1 MVRNQQPYLHD
12 LVSCVRAPTLALSE
26 PDGQIRP
33 GGAAGMY
40 YSDRR
45 LVDEFRVLV
54 GGAASSPVASGLH
67 GANEAWFVGV
77 ARNLGDPIADPTVTV
92 ERRREVSSSGLRE
105 IVSVHN
111 HSTTPVT
118 TTIELR
124 CGGDLAAMSAV
135 KAGSVTAGPLPVNP
149 TAAGV
154 RWSDANTAVSVDCDP
169 PPDEQDGGV
178 LGWQIGVPPGAT
190 WHVVVTVTS
199 TQARPALF
207 ATPDQSGPAW
217 SPLAVQAGDHRLGR
231 LVERGLTDLEGLL
244 LADPL
249 APHDRF
255 VGAGSPWFLTLFGRD
270 SLWTARFLL
279 PLGTE
284 LAASTLRTLARR
296 QGTVTDAGRSEEPG
310 KILHEV
316 RRAELASD
324 LDLPPV
330 YFGTVDA
337 TPLWICL
344 LADAWRWGLP
354 AAEVAELL
362 PNLERALAWMRD
374 DADSDGDGFLEYRPP
389 AAQGLSNQGWKDSND
404 SVQWLDGHLAQ
415 SPIALCEVQGYAY
428 EAAVKGA
435 DLLDAFDRQGG
446 DEWRAW
452 AERLRLRFRE
462 AFWVGT
468 GSDRYP
474 AIALDR
480 DKRRVDTVSSNIG
493 HLLSSGMLD
502 AEECS
507 LVANRLAQPDMNSG
521 AGLRTMTAKSPRYNP
536 LSYHGG
542 CVWPHD
548 TAITI
553 LGLAATG
560 HDEIAASLA
569 LGVVDASEG
578 FEFRLPELYS
588 GHPSPIPYPAACRPQ
603 AWAAASAV
611 AIITALLGLRPDA
624 PAGRVEIA
632 PLRGATFGALDVDGV
647 VIAGNRVH
655 VTHDPSGDSS
665 TLVLGLPA
673 DLRLDA
679 QHLRGSADIDPARTR

>member
-26 PDGQIRP
+26 ADGQITP
-33 GGAAGMY
+33 GGAAGLY

-45 LVDEFRVLV
+45 LVSELRVLV
-54 GGAASSPVASGLH
+54 GGVPPTPVAH
-67 GANEAWFVGV
+67 GMRGAHEAWFVGV

-92 ERRREVSSSGLRE
+92 ERSREVGNDGLRE
-105 IVSVHN
+105 VVSVHN
-111 HSTTPVT
+111 HSTTTVS

-124 CGGDLAAMSAV
+124 CGGDLASMSAV
-135 KAGSVTAGPLPVNP
+135 KAGSVSTSPPVNP
-149 TAAGV
+149 TAAGMH
-154 RWSDANTAVSVDCDP
+154 WSDADTTVAVDCDP
-169 PPDEQDGGV
+169 APDEQHSGGSLRWV
-178 LGWQIGVPPGAT
+178 IEVPPGAT
-190 WHVVVTVTS
+190 WKVVVAVTC

-207 ATPDQSGPAW
+207 AAPDQSGPAW
-217 SPLAVQAGDHRLGR
+217 SALTVRAGDHRLAR
-231 LVERGLTDLEGLL
+231 LVQRGLTDLEGLL

-249 APHDRF
+249 APQDRF

-296 QGTVTDAGRSEEPG
+296 QGTVTDAGRNEEPG

-344 LADAWRWGLP
+344 LTDAWRWGLP
-354 AAEVAELL
+354 AAEVVELL
-362 PNLERALAWMRD
+362 PHLERALEWMRD

-389 AAQGLSNQGWKDSND
+389 SAHGLSNQGWKDSND

-428 EAAVKGA
+428 EAAVKAA
-435 DLLDAFDRQGG
+435 DLLDAFDRDGG

-452 AERLRLRFRE
+452 ADRLRVRFRE
-462 AFWVGT
+462 AFWVET
-468 GSDRYP
+468 GGDRYP

-502 AEECS
+502 VEECG
-507 LVANRLAQPDMNSG
+507 LVAKRLAQTDMNSG
-521 AGLRTMTAKSPRYNP
+521 TGLRTMTATSPRYNP

-542 CVWPHD
+542 SVWPHD

-569 LGVVDASEG
+569 LGLVDASEA

-611 AIITALLGLRPDA
+611 AIIAALLGLQPDV

-632 PLRGATFGALDVDGV
+632 PLRGATFGALDIDGL
-647 VIAGNRVH
+647 VIAGNRVR
-655 VTHDPSGDSS
+655 VTHDPSRDSS
-665 TLVLGLPA
+665 TSVQGLRSN
-673 DLRLDA
+673 LHLDT
-679 QHLRGSADIDPARTR
+679 QRPT

>member
-12 LVSCVRAPTLALSE
+12 LVTCVRAPTLALSE
-26 PDGQIRP
+26 ADGQIRP
-33 GGAAGMY
+33 GGAAGLY

-45 LVDEFRVLV
+45 LVNELLVLV
-54 GGAASSPVASGLH
+54 GGAPPTPVAKGMR
-67 GANEAWFVGV
+67 GAHEAWFVGV
-77 ARNLGDPIADPTVTV
+77 ARNVGDPIADPTVTI
-92 ERRREVSSSGLRE
+92 ERRREVGSDGLRE
-105 IVSVHN
+105 IVSLHN
-111 HSTTPVT
+111 HSTTGVS
-118 TTIELR
+118 TTIQLR
-124 CGGDLAAMSAV
+124 CGGDLATMSAV
-135 KAGSVTAGPLPVNP
+135 KAGTVSTSPPVNP
-149 TAAGV
+149 TAAGLH
-154 RWSDANTAVSVDCDP
+154 WSDAETAVAVDCDP
-169 PPDEQDGGV
+169 APDEQDGRV
-178 LGWQIGVPPGAT
+178 LGWLIDVPPGAT
-190 WHVVVTVTS
+190 WQVVVAVTCD
-199 TQARPALF
+199 QARPALF
-207 ATPDQSGPAW
+207 DAPDQSGPAW
-217 SPLAVQAGDHRLGR
+217 SPLRVTAGDHRLGR

-249 APHDRF
+249 APRDRF

-296 QGTVTDAGRSEEPG
+296 QGTLTDAGRSEEPG

-362 PNLERALAWMRD
+362 PHLERALAWMRD

-389 AAQGLSNQGWKDSND
+389 SAHGLSNQGWKDSND
-404 SVQWLDGHLAQ
+404 SVQWLDGRLAQ

-428 EAAVKGA
+428 EAAVKAA
-435 DLLDAFDRQGG
+435 DLLDAFDREGG

-452 AERLRLRFRE
+452 ADRLRLRFRE

-502 AEECS
+502 DGECS

-569 LGVVDASEG
+569 LGVVDASER

-611 AIITALLGLRPDA
+611 AIITALLGLRPDV
-624 PAGRVEIA
+624 PAGGVEIA

-647 VIAGNRVH
+647 MIAGNRVH
-655 VTHDPSGDSS
+655 VTHDPSGDTPTS
-665 TLVLGLPA
+665 VLGLPA
-673 DLRLDA
+673 TLRLDA
-679 QHLRGSADIDPARTR
+679 RRPRGSAGTDRARTR